1 MWLGIVASLGVSR
14 RVVKKYLES
23 FIMRAKIEKCGN
35 HGNPP
40 CRSPCHRE
48 GIRSGARPPLRAGPV
63 AIPRRRRRHA
73 EMSRVARIR
82 APAAARGTEPLRVS
96 APGGHVPSRNVNLF
110 ESKPPFRRLK
120 RPADAW
126 NLDIA
131 RIEGHRTVCARI
143 AAPINELHTF

>member
-63 AIPRRRRRHA
+63 AIPRRRRRRA
-73 EMSRVARIR
+73 EISRGARV
-82 APAAARGTEPLRVS
+82 PDGLVLPQTDLARMNVVLGGSAGTS
-96 APGGHVPSRNVNLF
+96 
-110 ESKPPFRRLK
+110 
-120 RPADAW
+120 
-126 NLDIA
+126 
-131 RIEGHRTVCARI
+131 C
-143 AAPINELHTF
+143 